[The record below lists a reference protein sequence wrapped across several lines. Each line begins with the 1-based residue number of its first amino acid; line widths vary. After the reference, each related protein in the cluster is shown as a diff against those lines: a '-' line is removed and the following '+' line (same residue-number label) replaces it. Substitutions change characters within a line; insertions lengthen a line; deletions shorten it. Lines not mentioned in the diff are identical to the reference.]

1 LTKLFLNFA
10 GGLSVR
16 PEIGRQRLP
25 LQPFNFLF
33 LGG

>member
-10 GGLSVR
+10 GRLTVR

-25 LQPFNFLF
+25 LKPLNFLF